1 MRDAALPGRD
11 GYARWLP
18 VQTRWADNDVY
29 GHINN
34 VVYYSYFD
42 TVINAVLVS
51 DGALDPL
58 AGEVIGLC
66 VESGCRYVAPA
77 SYPESLDVGLRV
89 AKLGRSS
96 VRYELGVFR
105 AGGDELCAFGYFV
118 HVFVDRATRRPSEL
132 PADLRA
138 ALESLS
144 R

>member
-11 GYARWLP
+11 GYARWLH

-51 DGALDPL
+51 DGGLDPL

-77 SYPESLDVGLRV
+77 SYPESLDVGLSV

-105 AGGDELCAFGYFV
+105 AGRDELVAFGHFV
-118 HVFVDRATRRPSEL
+118 HVFVDRSTRRPREF
-132 PADLRA
+132 PDPIRA
-138 ALESLS
+138 ALEALS

>member
-11 GYARWLP
+11 GYARWLH

-51 DGALDPL
+51 DGGLDPL

-77 SYPESLDVGLRV
+77 SYPESLDGGLRV
-89 AKLGRSS
+89 AKRGRSS

-105 AGGDELCAFGYFV
+105 AGGDELVAFGHFV
-118 HVFVDRATRRPSEL
+118 HVFVDRATRRPREF
-132 PADLRA
+132 PEAIRA
-138 ALESLS
+138 ALEALS